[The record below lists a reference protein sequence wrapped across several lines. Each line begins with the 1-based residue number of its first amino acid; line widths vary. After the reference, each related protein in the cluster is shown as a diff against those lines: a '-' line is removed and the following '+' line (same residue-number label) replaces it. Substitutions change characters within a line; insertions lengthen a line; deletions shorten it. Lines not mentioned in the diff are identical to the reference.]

1 MANEQKVTKI
11 TEDELQLLNLIRQDA
26 LETASTLGELNYQ
39 KIILDIQVEQQV
51 VKIKD
56 IRSREEVFFSDLREK
71 YGNVS
76 INIATGDF
84 L

>member
-1 MANEQKVTKI
+1 MADEQKVTKI
-11 TEDELQLLNLIRQDA
+11 TEDELQQLNLIRQDA

-39 KIILDIQVEQQV
+39 KIILDIQIEQQV

-56 IRSREEVFFSDLREK
+56 IRSREEIFFSDLREK